1 MTANR
6 YLHLALISLV
16 LALAGCSTTPIPA
29 KIKSQM
35 STNQAIVAYF
45 GSGDAPQSCNC
56 LSEVDSNYSAT
67 PLANGYYRV
76 LLGRNA
82 EGLFLIQDFYQK
94 NKRAQSSPVW
104 VKEPN
109 DLFNFNSNVIIGSA
123 TLYYPDGKV
132 METFTNID
140 RESRN
145 GEGFY
150 KSGQRATKYVEDNT
164 GTQFEYWYPSG
175 KPAAKYTRSASAA
188 VSGAVTY
195 AEAWDESG
203 NKAENIDA
211 IIDEIAR
218 KMDPEP

>member
-1 MTANR
+1 MTAKR
-6 YLHLALISLV
+6 LLHLALISLV
-16 LALAGCSTTPIPA
+16 ITLVGCSTTPIPA

-35 STNQAIVAYF
+35 STSQAIVAYF
-45 GSGDAPQSCNC
+45 GNGETAQSCNC
-56 LSEVDSNYSAT
+56 ISEVDANYSAT
-67 PLANGYYRV
+67 PVPNGYYRV

-123 TLYYPDGKV
+123 TLYYPDGKILEV
-132 METFTNID
+132 FSNTD
-140 RESRN
+140 RDSRN

-150 KSGQRATKYVEDNT
+150 KTGQRATKYVDDNT
-164 GTQFEYWYPSG
+164 GTQFEFWYQSG
-175 KPAAKYTRSASAA
+175 KPAAKYTRSAS
-188 VSGAVTY
+188 GELTY

-203 NKAENIDA
+203 NKAEDIDA
-211 IIDEIAR
+211 IINEITK
-218 KMDPEP
+218 KMDTES

>member
-6 YLHLALISLV
+6 YLHLAFISIV
-16 LALAGCSTTPIPA
+16 LALTGCSTTPIPA
-29 KIKSQM
+29 KIRAQM
-35 STNQAIVAYF
+35 NTSQAIVAYF
-45 GSGDAPQSCNC
+45 GNGDTQQSCNC
-56 LSEVDSNYSAT
+56 LSDVDANYSAT
-67 PLANGYYRV
+67 PVPNGYYRV

-104 VKEPN
+104 VREPN
-109 DLFNFNSNVIIGSA
+109 DLFNFNSNAVIGSA
-123 TLYYPDGKV
+123 TLYYSDGKV
-132 METFTNID
+132 LEIFTNTD
-140 RESRN
+140 KESRN

-164 GTQFEYWYPSG
+164 GSQFEYWYPSG
-175 KPAAKYTRSASAA
+175 KPAAKYTRSTYA
-188 VSGAVTY
+188 GVTY

-203 NKAENIDA
+203 NKVDNIDA
-211 IIDEIAR
+211 ILDEIGK